1 MRINR
6 LSRREFITLI
16 GDAAAT
22 RPLKAAQHPAMQ
34 VIGFL
39 HPASPDMLVD
49 RLRGF
54 RQGRRDTAWRES
66 FTWRSAARRG
76 SATGKSDAVPQ
87 VVWDSAFEGGKNVP
101 AILCDGSAA
110 IGAWTS
116 FWCLAQASGR
126 CSAARSLTS
135 QSLH

>member
-16 GDAAAT
+16 SDAAAT

-39 HPASPDMLVD
+39 HPASPDMFVD

-54 RQGRRDTAWRES
+54 RQGRRD
-66 FTWRSAARRG
+66 AAMKG
-76 SATGKSDAVPQ
+76 ILYLAVGCTQ
-87 VVWDSAFEGGKNVP
+87 G
-101 AILCDGSAA
+101 
-110 IGAWTS
+110 IGDRKV
-116 FWCLAQASGR
+116 R
-126 CSAARSLTS
+126 CSSTS
-135 QSLH
+135 CLRQRIRGRRKCSGYPV